1 MPRQADWIAPS
12 ILSADFS
19 RLGAEI
25 EAVLAAGA
33 DIIHFDVMDNH
44 YVPNL
49 TIGPLVLESL
59 RKAGIAATMDVHLMV
74 KPVDRL
80 IGDFL
85 AAGADII
92 SVHPEATEHL
102 HRTLS
107 LIREGGAQAGLVFNP
122 ATPLAV
128 LAEVIDL
135 VDLVLIMSVNPG
147 FGGQAF
153 IPQSLDKLADARD
166 IIDSQNRPVRL
177 EIDGGIKADN
187 IASAAAAG
195 ADTFVA
201 GSAIFGSESYTD
213 TIARM
218 RAALATVA

>member
-1 MPRQADWIAPS
+1 MARNDYWIAPS
-12 ILSADFS
+12 ILSADFAQ
-19 RLGAEI
+19 LGAEVR
-25 EAVLAAGA
+25 AVLDAGA

-59 RKAGIAATMDVHLMV
+59 RKAGIDATMDVHLMV

-85 AAGADII
+85 TAGADMI
-92 SVHPEATEHL
+92 SVHPESTEHL

-107 LIREGGAQAGLVFNP
+107 LIREGGARAGLVFNP
-122 ATPLAV
+122 ATPLGV
-128 LAEVIDL
+128 LDEVVDL

-153 IPQSLDKLADARD
+153 IPTSLNKLREARAILERHQSEARL
-166 IIDSQNRPVRL
+166 Q
-177 EIDGGIKADN
+177 IDGGIKASN
-187 IASAAAAG
+187 IAEAAQAG

-201 GSAIFGSESYTD
+201 GSAIFGADDYRA
-213 TIARM
+213 TIGAM
-218 RAALATVA
+218 RAALENVS